1 MPLYESAFH
10 ALMLLVLWRLGK
22 VEALRWQLLK
32 LYLIAYCAFRF
43 LIEFIR
49 VEPRVAFNLTGYQ
62 FGAAAL
68 AALMSLFWWQDEQRK
83 KKLAAQPAQE

>member
-10 ALMLLVLWRLGK
+10 AVMLLVLWRLGK

-49 VEPRVAFNLTGYQ
+49 VEPRLALNLTGYQ

-68 AALMSLFWWQDEQRK
+68 AALMGFLWWRDEQRK
-83 KKLAAQPAQE
+83 QRMVSPPAHE